1 MYNCYKNDHLVHV
14 FVTEGWVEVKI
25 ISLPIR
31 WEAQQL
37 QKVQM
42 CKKDLVQSTSKT
54 KFTWFCKYYFH
65 KHIFQKIS
73 PNWLYKESLHLFI
86 HATKY
91 FHKSIVKYC
100 SIYISECKRQ
110 KNCQITLMYNE
121 LCPILR
127 QRHNVI
133 KVPFNHRNSVWQLWN
148 NSMGYIYIVQLL
160 A

>member
-1 MYNCYKNDHLVHV
+1 MRY
-14 FVTEGWVEVKI
+14 I
-25 ISLPIR
+25 I
-31 WEAQQL
+31 
-37 QKVQM
+37 
-42 CKKDLVQSTSKT
+42 
-54 KFTWFCKYYFH
+54 Y
-65 KHIFQKIS
+65 
-73 PNWLYKESLHLFI
+73 
-86 HATKY
+86 ATKY

-148 NSMGYIYIVQLL
+148 TSIAYSSAFSITVENRHTLLQVLMLTCCTEYIQCGNTNLHVQDYHRLWYHLLSGRPNSSNCVRHQIHFNLRFQ
-160 A
+160 